1 MYVTTTGPGH
11 KRSNMK
17 LVIAATDFSGNSIN
31 AVEYAAG
38 LASAIRSELLIIH
51 VAPLP
56 VLLNDIPIPFPARA
70 DDSIDSELSALRA
83 RLLHEMKAPVAVRTE
98 TVQGNVVQSLQQYC
112 ESEDVFSLVLGSETA
127 GWLERTI
134 VGATAVEAAKKLH
147 CPVLVVPPGKHYSAI
162 RTIGL
167 ACKPE
172 NIDPEFPA
180 ETVVEIVKE
189 LGAGLHILFAAKDTD
204 SPAAVGADDEVGFI
218 PASLKQLNPTFQLVA
233 AEDPVAGI
241 ESFAVEH
248 QIDLLFVISRTHG
261 VLHSVLHH
269 EHLADFLTD
278 PLLPVMVIHPRAA
291 NEA

>member
-1 MYVTTTGPGH
+1 
-11 KRSNMK
+11 MK
-17 LVIAATDFSGNSIN
+17 LVIAATDFSGNSLN

-38 LASAIRSELLIIH
+38 LAASIRSELLIIH

-70 DDSIDSELSALRA
+70 DDSIDAELSALRA
-83 RLLHEMKAPVAVRTE
+83 KLLHEMKDPIAIRTE
-98 TVQGNVVQSLQQYC
+98 TVQGDVVQSLQQYC

-147 CPVLVVPPGKHYSAI
+147 CPVLVVPPGKHFAAI
-162 RTIGL
+162 HTIGL
-167 ACKPE
+167 ACKPA

-180 ETVVEIVKE
+180 DTIIGIVKG
-189 LGAGLHILFAAKDTD
+189 LGAGLHILFATNDTT
-204 SPAAVGADDEVGFI
+204 AAGAAGAADEVGFI
-218 PASLKQLNPTFQLVA
+218 PASLKPLKPTFQLIA
-233 AEDPVAGI
+233 AEDPVTGI

-269 EHLADFLTD
+269 EHLAAFLTD

>member
-1 MYVTTTGPGH
+1 
-11 KRSNMK
+11 MK
-17 LVIAATDFSGNSIN
+17 LVIAATDFSDNSVN

-38 LASAIRSELLIIH
+38 LAAAIRSELLVIH

-70 DDSIDSELSALRA
+70 DDSIGTELSALRA
-83 RLLHEMKAPVAVRTE
+83 RLLHEMKDPIAVRTE
-98 TVQGNVVQSLQQYC
+98 TVQGNVVPSLQQYC

-134 VGATAVEAAKKLH
+134 VGATAVEAARKLH
-147 CPVLVVPPGKHYSAI
+147 CPVMVVPPGKRFSAI

-167 ACKPE
+167 ACKPA

-180 ETVVEIVKE
+180 EAIIDIVKD
-189 LGAGLHILFAAKDTD
+189 LGAGLHILFATKEAAPGSAVDTD
-204 SPAAVGADDEVGFI
+204 GELGFI
-218 PASLKQLNPTFQLVA
+218 PASLKPLKPTFQLVA
-233 AEDPVAGI
+233 AEDPVTGI
-241 ESFAVEH
+241 ESFAIEH
-248 QIDLLFVISRTHG
+248 QIDLLFVISREHG

-269 EHLADFLTD
+269 EHLAAFLTD

>member
-1 MYVTTTGPGH
+1 M
-11 KRSNMK
+11 MK
-17 LVIAATDFSGNSIN
+17 LVIAATDFSDNSIN

-38 LASAIRSELLIIH
+38 LAAAIHSELLIIH

-56 VLLNDIPIPFPARA
+56 VLLNDIPIPFPGRS
-70 DDSIDSELSALRA
+70 DDNLETELSALRA
-83 RLLHEMKAPVAVRTE
+83 RLLHDMKDPIAIRTE
-98 TVQGNVVQSLQQYC
+98 TVQGNVVPSLQQYC

-147 CPVLVVPPGKHYSAI
+147 CPVLVVPPGKRFSAI

-167 ACKPE
+167 ACKPT

-180 ETVVEIVKE
+180 ETIIDIVKD
-189 LGAGLHILFAAKDTD
+189 LGAGLHILFA
-204 SPAAVGADDEVGFI
+204 SPDATAPGTVAADDEVGFI
-218 PASLKQLNPTFQLVA
+218 PASLKPLKPTFQLVA
-233 AEDPVAGI
+233 AEDPVTGI
-241 ESFAVEH
+241 ESFAIEH

-269 EHLADFLTD
+269 EHLAAFLTD